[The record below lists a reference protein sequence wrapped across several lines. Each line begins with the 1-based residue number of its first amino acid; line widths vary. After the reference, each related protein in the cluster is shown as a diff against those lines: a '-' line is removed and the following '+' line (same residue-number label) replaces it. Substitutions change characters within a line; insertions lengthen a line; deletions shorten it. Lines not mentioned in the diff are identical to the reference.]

1 MTNKFAQVKRRRE
14 EARKQN
20 FPDRPVDVEGI
31 LKTIAENRK
40 PTEEER
46 RAKQNGRKEGQKKP
60 KVTLTDAQVWQL
72 NHAPREPQVQKKAD
86 EFESLRTLN
95 AETAKKEVS
104 RIVGEIKEGDLARLE
119 RVTKRIEEL
128 LEGKISDLFEQGA
141 VVAQTMPRGRELHRL
156 ICVLENLAG
165 RRIISEQEIELIKR
179 AGEKC
184 PISSATGIAI
194 RNALNAFEREG
205 PADEKKW
212 VAKVRKGAIPQ
223 VKERARGR
231 VDSVLVESR
240 EEAKREEREKSD
252 RRAKLRKDMRAVMRE
267 AGASA
272 NERLTTVLEEYQK
285 LLPDWSDRVDEE
297 DKKHLGIIARNE
309 KLGSASEKAREILK
323 GLKLSWELH
332 KEEASVDRQT
342 RETEPQQQRNWDP
355 FWWLT

>member
-1 MTNKFAQVKRRRE
+1 MTNKFAQAKIRRA

-31 LKTIAENRK
+31 LKTIAENRG
-40 PTEEER
+40 PTKEER
-46 RAKQNGRKEGQKKP
+46 NAKQNGRKKGQKKP

-72 NHAPREPQVQKKAD
+72 NHVPREPQVQKKAD

-95 AETAKKEVS
+95 AETAKKEVLG
-104 RIVGEIKEGDLARLE
+104 IVGEIIEGDLARLG

-141 VVAQTMPRGRELHRL
+141 MVAQTMPRGRELHRL

-205 PADEKKW
+205 TADEKRW
-212 VAKVRKGAIPQ
+212 VAKVRKGAIPEI
-223 VKERARGR
+223 KERPRDP
-231 VDSVLVESR
+231 VDSLLVDSYEKAKK
-240 EEAKREEREKSD
+240 EEKEKSGK
-252 RRAKLRKDMRAVMRE
+252 RAKLRKDMRALMRE
-267 AGASA
+267 RDAQDMGRWAA
-272 NERLTTVLEEYQK
+272 VLEEYEK
-285 LLPDWSDRVDEE
+285 LLPYWADQVDEE
-297 DKKHLGIIARNE
+297 DKKHLGIIARDT
-309 KLGSASEKAREILK
+309 KLGSASEKARKILE
-323 GLKLSWELH
+323 GLKLSWDLQ
-332 KEEASVDRQT
+332 RQ
-342 RETEPQQQRNWDP
+342 EPVISQPSRTGHQWNYDPRNYWED
-355 FWWLT
+355 